1 MQEDPERQDG
11 DEPGVLH
18 FERKG
23 HSHRQP
29 VRHPGVDGPGSEP
42 ERLRSAYMDLLK
54 LCLCDLAGASTTSVW
69 KDPGGTVMSR
79 QLRGEELS
87 IRALGVDWPLQGLT
101 MVGLNRLDDLQECV
115 ETIVRD
121 RVEGDLIEA
130 GSWRG
135 GASMLMRATL
145 DTLGD
150 AERSVWVAD
159 SFEGF
164 PIAEDDRPE
173 TEHLA
178 PVSFLAVPL
187 EDVKGHFARFGLDHG
202 VEFVP
207 GFFQET
213 LPQLPGRP
221 WSLLRL
227 DGDSYEATW
236 IALECLY
243 PSLSTGGYV
252 IVDDYGALEECQRAV
267 EDFRRQE
274 GIGDPIEPVDWT
286 GARWRKT
293 SAPAAEPSGPRA
305 AAGTTAVRAPL
316 QRAERGGDTRVRSI
330 EEIAR
335 EGELKREQDQLR
347 ERLAQAEAEI
357 GRLRGSPLLGPRAWL
372 GARLRHL
379 RGR

>member
-1 MQEDPERQDG
+1 MQDDPERPDG
-11 DEPGVLH
+11 DEARVLH

-23 HSHRQP
+23 HSHEQP
-29 VRHPGVDGPGSEP
+29 VRHPGVDAPGPEP
-42 ERLRSAYMDLLK
+42 ERLRSAYLDLLK
-54 LCLCDLAGASTTSVW
+54 LCLCDLGGASTTSVW
-69 KDPGGTVMSR
+69 RDPGGVVMSR
-79 QLRGEELS
+79 QLRGDELS

-101 MVGLNRLDDLQECV
+101 MVGLNRLDDLQACV

-121 RVEGDLIEA
+121 GIEGDLIEA

-135 GASMLMRATL
+135 GASILMRATL
-145 DTLGD
+145 DTLGVGD
-150 AERSVWVAD
+150 RSVWVAD
-159 SFEGF
+159 SFDGF
-164 PIAEDDRPE
+164 PEPDEGHSFMGEFASVD
-173 TEHLA
+173 
-178 PVSFLAVPL
+178 FLAIPL
-187 EDVKGHFARFGLDHG
+187 EDVRGHFARFGFDHG

-213 LPQLPGRP
+213 LPQLPRRP

-236 IALECLY
+236 TALECLY

-252 IVDDYGALEECQRAV
+252 VVDDYGALEECQRAV

-274 GIGDPIEPVDWT
+274 GITDPIEPVDWT

-293 SAPAAEPSGPRA
+293 SAPAAEPSQPGPSS
-305 AAGTTAVRAPL
+305 GTAAVRAPL
-316 QRAERGGDTRVRSI
+316 KRAERSGDTRVRSI

-335 EGELKREQDQLR
+335 EGELKREQEQLR
-347 ERLAQAEAEI
+347 QRLAEVEAEVERLRA
-357 GRLRGSPLLGPRAWL
+357 SPLRGPRAWL
-372 GARLRHL
+372 GARLRRL